1 MTRYRRKKPAFFEN
15 NEYTGAYARIS
26 FDIISE
32 TDLGKESLRFES
44 KIHYYEKGE
53 GEPLLLLHG
62 IGQSLYTFR
71 HNIDYFAARGYRV
84 IAPDMIGF
92 GYSGHANIFY
102 TVEENALA
110 VRAFM
115 DALKIK
121 KAHFVGVSTGAVC
134 ALCFAA
140 AYPKRAGKLA
150 LVSPGGPSEHYP
162 FKIRFLT
169 SRIGEFCFKLFLSE
183 STVGD
188 VLQEFYFDATL
199 LSDEVV
205 GQYFEPYKNK
215 EVRETL
221 IRSVMHF
228 DDSGARSYLKGLQN
242 QVLVFSGT
250 DDRLHPL
257 SNIRAYAQ
265 NLRFARHVRLRN
277 CAQNVHEEKPD
288 RFNVQTLTFLQADSQ
303 AEAAGL

>member
-1 MTRYRRKKPAFFEN
+1 MNRYRRKKQAFFEN
-15 NEYTGAYARIS
+15 SEYTGAYASIS

-32 TDLGKESLRFES
+32 TDIGKESLRFES
-44 KIHYYEKGE
+44 KIHYYEKGD

-84 IAPDMIGF
+84 IVPDMIGF
-92 GYSGHANIFY
+92 GYSSHVNIFY

-110 VRAFM
+110 IRAFM

-121 KAHFVGVSTGAVC
+121 KAHFVGVSTGAVS
-134 ALCFAA
+134 AVCFAA
-140 AYPKRAGKLA
+140 AYPKRTGKLV
-150 LVSPGGPSEHYP
+150 LISPGGPSEHYP
-162 FKIRFLT
+162 FILRFATTRL
-169 SRIGEFCFKLFLSE
+169 GELCIKLLISQ
-183 STVGD
+183 STVGT
-188 VLQEFYFDATL
+188 VLKEFYFDATQL
-199 LSDEVV
+199 DDEVV

-221 IRSVMHF
+221 IRSLLHF

-250 DDRLHPL
+250 EDRLHPL
-257 SNIRAYAQ
+257 KDIRAYAQ

-288 RFNVQTLTFLQADSQ
+288 RFNVQVLTFLQADSQ
-303 AEAAGL
+303 SDVAAL